1 MELLKEIMIQV
12 LMNEDIQISFPGL
25 QPDLSGIVE
34 SKCYQALKRI
44 KAIIEDD
51 SLEDSECFMKVEEI
65 VCTLEE
71 LGSDG
76 GSRHDFG

>member
-1 MELLKEIMIQV
+1 MELFKEIMIQV
-12 LMNEDIQISFPGL
+12 QMNEDIQISFPDL
-25 QPDLSGIVE
+25 QMNMTQIIDA
-34 SKCYQALKRI
+34 KCYQALKRI

-51 SLEDSECFMKVEEI
+51 SLEDIECFMKIEEI

-71 LGSDG
+71 LGSSG

>member
-25 QPDLSGIVE
+25 QLDLSGIVE

-51 SLEDSECFMKVEEI
+51 SLEDTE
-65 VCTLEE
+65 
-71 LGSDG
+71 
-76 GSRHDFG
+76 

>member
-25 QPDLSGIVE
+25 QLDLSGIVE
-34 SKCYQALKRI
+34 SKCYQALNRI